1 MNHLLGIII
10 SVIRDCHGN
19 CRERWIAVDR
29 KSTVFCLL
37 VFWSVGSVLRN
48 HLPKSWAWVQPPVNS
63 WTLSYLETKT
73 DGKADLLE
81 NYINGLYSSGYM
93 FTYLPLELNSLCLSQ
108 NWFKSSF
115 SHLPFGLSLLCSLST
130 FLYAYIV
137 VIW

>member
-1 MNHLLGIII
+1 MRISMNHLLGIII
-10 SVIRDCHGN
+10 SVIRDCRGN

-29 KSTVFCLL
+29 KSTLFCLL
-37 VFWSVGSVLRN
+37 VLLECGFSARN
-48 HLPKSWAWVQPPVNS
+48 HLPKSWAWVQSLVNS

-81 NYINGLYSSGYM
+81 NYINGLCSSGYM

-115 SHLPFGLSLLCSLST
+115 ISHLVFIFCAHLAHFYMP
-130 FLYAYIV
+130 I
-137 VIW
+137 